1 MNDDWKKQEQR
12 NRRSEWN
19 RQMDGNR
26 RHSVSRKGGDTS
38 RIFGFVVVAII
49 AIIII
54 GIISNIGGSEYD
66 VYETSYSGTS
76 YDSSGY
82 DSVPANEHTV
92 PWDYKIQEMTVGD
105 LIDGDMALEP
115 DNQLL
120 PNDDNYATG
129 DKIWVLQ
136 FMTADLTTDSS
147 NKNDVRLSSW
157 MPIKSYRTKEAAEKD
172 LDNVKVS
179 VKADLDLIGVYKT
192 EYNGKT
198 REFAVVKLPSGHTV
212 KQPINDE
219 RYKQFKDKKTV
230 KVNLEEVH
238 DFENYDLAMAKF
250 RGWAE

>member
-1 MNDDWKKQEQR
+1 MSDEWKRNGER

-19 RQMDGNR
+19 RQLDSKR

-49 AIIII
+49 VIIFI
-54 GIISNIGGSEYD
+54 GIVSNIGGNEYD
-66 VYETSYSGTS
+66 VYDTS

-82 DSVPANEHTV
+82 DTAPANEHTV

-129 DKIWVLQ
+129 DKIWVMQ
-136 FMTADLTTDSS
+136 FMTADLTTDSN

-172 LDNVKVS
+172 MDNVKVS
-179 VKADLDLIGVYKT
+179 VNADLDLIGVYKT
-192 EYNGKT
+192 EYQGKT

-212 KQPINDE
+212 KQPINEE
-219 RYKQFKDKKTV
+219 RYKQFKDKKKV
-230 KVNLEEVH
+230 KAHLEEVH